1 MLSKWSEI
9 LLGRECESRE
19 RLFRVILLTGSIVA
33 VLALLETLLITDDDS
48 VIIPLL
54 IMLATI
60 AICTILLV
68 QYRKL
73 EISAV
78 FFWFSMNVFLFPCMF
93 FLSGGIDSGAMV
105 WFVLVTLYVF
115 IMFSGRKLLV
125 IVLLSCLADTVTFWL
140 AYQYPEYVKKVE
152 SIEGVY
158 FDALFSIIVVGV
170 AIGCII
176 RLQIQMFEKEREIN
190 QAQKEELTKIS
201 KYKDSFFANMSHEI
215 RTPINTV
222 IGLNEMILR
231 ETHSDT
237 IQDYAYNIQMAS
249 KMLLNLV
256 NDILEL
262 SQLEMKQ
269 MRLVP
274 VEYSTKAMFRE
285 VVDMIRV
292 RAREKNLEFQINIDE
307 NLPSVVFGDEKRI
320 KQVLLNILTNAVKYT
335 QEGSVTLS
343 VDADI
348 ENGDSIRM
356 KMSVADTGM
365 GIHKENLPHL
375 FSTYSRLDQRKN
387 MNIEG
392 SGLGLAITKQ
402 LVDLMDGEISVDS
415 IYMKGSVFTVVIEQ
429 RVVNSTPVGNVDFQ
443 GNKSHN
449 ERYHYHQ
456 SFEAP
461 EARVL
466 IVDDSVVNAKV
477 AGQLLSATKVQ
488 VDIANSGMECLKM
501 TRMKYYDVILMDHM
515 MPEMNGIETLIELRK
530 QENGLCRESPVLA
543 LTANTL
549 TNIGNWY
556 IDNGFNGYLE
566 KPIEPMKLESEILR
580 FLPDEIVEYRYEEHA
595 EASSEEDNIIKKI
608 SSHKKKKIYITSD
621 CVCDLPEYFL
631 KKYDIKLMYYYIKT
645 KEGRFADTRE
655 IDSDNLSQYYIMNEV
670 NEVKA
675 DSVSVEEYEEFF
687 AEALTEADQVV
698 HIVMA
703 ANAGRSQSIA
713 HQAAKGF
720 DHVKII
726 DSGQISVGEGLI
738 VLYAAKLVQEGYSAA
753 EICKVI
759 DKMKGKIVSRYFIP
773 DTKFFYKNGYTNRAT
788 HKLFETLQLHPLM
801 KMKHSRLVINGFER
815 GKLEE
820 SWIRFIKRELWK
832 KWRIN
837 TDIIFIT
844 HVGCTEKQLE
854 KIQEEISKMIS
865 FKQVIVQ
872 KTAFSIACNSGV
884 HSVGFAY
891 YMKSNE
897 TK

>member
-1 MLSKWSEI
+1 MLGKWMES
-9 LLGRECESRE
+9 LFGRECESRE
-19 RLFRVILLTGSIVA
+19 RLFRIILLTGSIVA
-33 VLALLETLLITDDDS
+33 VLALFETILITDDDS

-68 QYRKL
+68 QYDKL
-73 EISAV
+73 DLSAV
-78 FFWFSMNVFLFPCMF
+78 IFWFSMNVLLFPSMF

-115 IMFSGRKLLV
+115 IMFSGKKLVV
-125 IVLLSCLADTVTFWL
+125 IVLLSCIADMVTFGI
-140 AYQYPEYVKKVE
+140 AYSYPELVKKID

-158 FDALFSIIVVGV
+158 IDSLFGIIVVSI
-170 AIGCII
+170 AIGCIV
-176 RLQIQMFEKEREIN
+176 RLQIKMFENERVIN
-190 QAQKEELTKIS
+190 QKQKEELTKMS

-237 IQDYAYNIQMAS
+237 IQEYAHNIQIANR
-249 KMLLNLV
+249 MLLNLV

-269 MRLVP
+269 MQLVP
-274 VEYSTKAMFRE
+274 VEYNTKGMFRE
-285 VVDMIRV
+285 VIDMIRV
-292 RAREKNLEFQINIDE
+292 RVREKNLELQINISE
-307 NLPSVVFGDEKRI
+307 NLPSVLFGDEKRI
-320 KQVLLNILTNAVKYT
+320 KQILLNILTNAVKYT
-335 QEGSVTLS
+335 QEGSITLTVD
-343 VDADI
+343 VDA
-348 ENGDSIRM
+348 ENGDSIKM

-365 GIHKENLPHL
+365 GIHKENLQHL
-375 FSTYSRLDQRKN
+375 FSTYSRMDQRKN

-415 IYMKGSVFTVVIEQ
+415 IYTKGSVFTVVLEQ
-429 RVVNSTPVGNVDFQ
+429 RVVNATPIGNVDFQ
-443 GNKSHN
+443 GNKSYS
-449 ERYHYHQ
+449 ERYYYHQ

-461 EARVL
+461 EARIL

-488 VDIANSGMECLKM
+488 VDIANSGMECLKK
-501 TRMKYYDVILMDHM
+501 TQMKYYDVILMDHM

-530 QENGLCRESPVLA
+530 QENGLCRESPVIA

-556 IDNGFNGYLE
+556 IDNGFNSYLE
-566 KPIEPMKLESEILR
+566 KPIDPMKLEAEILR
-580 FLPDEIVEYRYEEHA
+580 LLPDEIVEYRYEEQA
-595 EASSEEDNIIKKI
+595 DANDGEDNIIKKI

-698 HIVMA
+698 HIIMA

-726 DSGQISVGEGLI
+726 DSGQISGGEGLI
-738 VLYAAKLVQEGYSAA
+738 VLYAAKLAQEGYSVAD
-753 EICKVI
+753 ICKEI
-759 DKMKGKIVSRYFIP
+759 DRVKGKIVSRYFIP
-773 DTKFFYKNGYTNRAT
+773 DTKFFYKNGYTNRVT
-788 HKLFETLQLHPLM
+788 HKIFEALQLHPLM
-801 KMKHSRLVINGFER
+801 RMKHSKLVINGFGR

-854 KIQEEISKMIS
+854 RVQEEISKMIS

-897 TK
+897 MK